1 MVGTTRFELAT
12 SSTPRKRSTKLSY
25 VPKTISLYSK
35 ILFESSE
42 KKTNLRGLVSVLIF
56 TQFRLIIE
64 KNGIIDKRKAGKPT
78 EKMSEP
84 QNKQYRDSVFRHYF
98 KDKTRLLSLCNAVLD
113 TDYTDTDELEIKN
126 LDEAVFNGQKNDIG
140 CVIGGKFL
148 VLIEHQS
155 TVNENM
161 PLRCLSYVTEILNG
175 LIGKKRAI
183 YQRAMIKFPAPE
195 FVVFYNGDETE
206 PLKREMR
213 LSDAFLA
220 DTRSLELVVTAYNIN
235 FGLSQPIVGKCK
247 YLHDYSFLVDRVKK
261 GKADGLSTNQAIRE
275 AVKYCIEHGIMS
287 DYLNEHAEEV
297 FRMSIDAWDI
307 NEAKYYW
314 KEEAREEGMEEG
326 VLISL
331 KNLMKNT
338 NWSLEKAMD
347 VLQISGDDRKKYSG
361 LIGA

>member
-1 MVGTTRFELAT
+1 
-12 SSTPRKRSTKLSY
+12 
-25 VPKTISLYSK
+25 
-35 ILFESSE
+35 
-42 KKTNLRGLVSVLIF
+42 
-56 TQFRLIIE
+56 
-64 KNGIIDKRKAGKPT
+64 
-78 EKMSEP
+78 
-84 QNKQYRDSVFRHYF
+84 
-98 KDKTRLLSLCNAVLD
+98 
-113 TDYTDTDELEIKN
+113 
-126 LDEAVFNGQKNDIG
+126 
-140 CVIGGKFL
+140 
-148 VLIEHQS
+148 
-155 TVNENM
+155 
-161 PLRCLSYVTEILNG
+161 
-175 LIGKKRAI
+175 
-183 YQRAMIKFPAPE
+183 MIKFPAPE

-314 KEEAREEGMEEG
+314 KEEAREEGIEEG
-326 VLISL
+326 MEKGRNEATGNIILELLKAKQPLAFISQV
-331 KNLMKNT
+331 
-338 NWSLEKAMD
+338 S
-347 VLQISGDDRKKYSG
+347 KYPIERIAE
-361 LIGA
+361 IGRLNGIPLPN